1 MDRPAQSQTKR
12 KNATFFKVLIQ
23 DFSTFLQIPPAFNKV
38 IGKDVPKKAMLETY
52 YGKSEEVE
60 VEKRE
65 NRVFFCKGWSKFVED
80 NKLENGDFLV
90 FKYMSDY
97 SKFKVKIYGK
107 TCCEKECYNDVAG
120 DQTNNNKRKRDEEEE
135 DNVNED
141 DGETSKA
148 AKRIETD
155 SDVEDEASDED
166 EPIDIESDS
175 SRPVV
180 VEGDN
185 DEREVAGKSKQ
196 STSEERRNEEGEALA
211 NDNQIEFKS
220 ENPFFQV
227 KLKSSSISSYLN
239 IPLSFSREYIRKE
252 SQRQEIKLEMS
263 KCNKMWDVGL
273 MVLWGPGNKKV
284 IAGARLSQGW
294 KGFVS
299 EYQLQMGDLCIFEM
313 IHHTHHLLFRLHVH
327 RWDQQNHKFIHI
339 F

>member
-23 DFSTFLQIPPAFNKV
+23 DFSTFL
-38 IGKDVPKKAMLETY
+38 
-52 YGKSEEVE
+52 
-60 VEKRE
+60 
-65 NRVFFCKGWSKFVED
+65 GWSKFVED

-107 TCCEKECYNDVAG
+107 TCCEKE
-120 DQTNNNKRKRDEEEE
+120 
-135 DNVNED
+135 
-141 DGETSKA
+141 S

-155 SDVEDEASDED
+155 SDVGDEASDED

-180 VEGDN
+180 EEEDN
-185 DEREVAGKSKQ
+185 DEQEVAGKSKQ
-196 STSEERRNEEGEALA
+196 SMSEETRNEEGETLA

-239 IPLSFSREYIRKE
+239 IPLSFSREHIRKE
-252 SQRQEIKLEMS
+252 SQRQDIKLEMS

-327 RWDQQNHKFIHI
+327 RWDQQNHKFVHI